1 MRRPR
6 LFLLLLCI
14 GLAGLAAPVASV
26 YAQEQGAKPEINK
39 QYESPDFEVWVQ
51 RFERPGREVFDKR
64 HKIVAATGI
73 KPSMVVADI
82 GAGTGL
88 FTRLFSPKVG
98 PTGWVY
104 AVDVSRVFIENVMRI
119 NREQGLINIEG
130 IVNTQKHVALP
141 PASIDL
147 AFVCDTYHHFE
158 YPRSTLQS
166 IHQALRSNGTLV
178 VIDFRRIAEVSSP
191 WIMGHVRAGK
201 ATVIKE
207 IEAAGF
213 RLIEDKELLTE
224 NYFLKFRKN

>member
-1 MRRPR
+1 MRRLR

-14 GLAGLAAPVASV
+14 GLAGFAAPIYV
-26 YAQEQGAKPEINK
+26 QEPGAKPEINR
-39 QYESPDFEVWVQ
+39 QYESPDFKVWVQ

-73 KPSMVVADI
+73 KPGMVVADI

-119 NREQGLINIEG
+119 NREQRLTNIEG
-130 IVNTQKHVALP
+130 IVNTQKNVSLP

-178 VIDFRRIAEVSSP
+178 VIDFRRIEGVSSD

-213 RLIEDKELLTE
+213 RLIEDKEFLTE